1 MTGLRAAR
9 AADMPCLAMLEAAVS
24 PHPWSERDYC
34 DSLHAGHSF
43 TLLCQ
48 EDEILAW
55 GVCMNI
61 LDEVHLLNIAT
72 SLPHQGQGHARY
84 LLRQIM
90 DSARRQG
97 ARNMLLEVRASNQAA
112 QGLYLSEGF
121 CQNGLRKNYY
131 RHSEGA
137 EHAILMEALL

>member
-1 MTGLRAAR
+1 
-9 AADMPCLAMLEAAVS
+9 MPRLAILEAAAS
-24 PHPWSERDYC
+24 PHPWSERDYS
-34 DSLHAGHSF
+34 DSLQAGHSF

-48 EDEILAW
+48 EDDILAW
-55 GVCMNI
+55 SVCMSI

-72 SLPHQGQGHARY
+72 SLPHQGRGHARH
-84 LLRQIM
+84 LLQQIM
-90 DSARRQG
+90 DTARQQG

-131 RHSEGA
+131 RLSGGT